1 MAVRLAGAVTRRA
14 GLGDRQ
20 EAVAAP
26 GLAAPG
32 AHVARLE
39 TAPGLDARA
48 RARVAALEA
57 RDLDLRLEAGGR
69 VLERDLQLVLEILA
83 PRGARAPAARAARE
97 EVLEDV
103 LEQRSEPRL
112 AEPGACAG
120 PRPEPRERAAIV
132 GIGEDRVCLA

>member
-1 MAVRLAGAVTRRA
+1 MAVQLAAALTLRA

-26 GLAAPG
+26 DLAAPG

-39 TAPGLDARA
+39 TAAGLDARA

-83 PRGARAPAARAARE
+83 PRGARAPAARAARQ
-97 EVLEDV
+97 EVLHDV
-103 LEQRSEPRL
+103 LAHPPQPHL
-112 AEPGACAG
+112 PAPA
-120 PRPEPRERAAIV
+120 PPPP
-132 GIGEDRVCLA
+132 